1 MKTHEQVK
9 NLNQGGQVEPAER
22 GSITPTE
29 GVKLNRRKG
38 GQIKSAERGQVKR
51 FFQITIKLIK
61 IWKVV
66 WAVWKI

>member
-51 FFQITIKLIK
+51 FFQIY
-61 IWKVV
+61 
-66 WAVWKI
+66 